1 MSIENQ
7 KEKRPGKFL
16 FSVIPVCI
24 VLVCLFSQCSAGKM
38 MGGGGKYKYDRF
50 HNSDFPAYVETI
62 LFSSGSKLSSNTKMK
77 WGNWT
82 ISFPENSLP
91 VASSGGGGDIVISGL
106 LASNQVQGDFTCT
119 IQSCIACAYTGEQA
133 DKKQFIRRCRIL
145 IGSDAVA
152 DTDHTKRTFGTIIV
166 IDCPVDVQLKQ

>member
-1 MSIENQ
+1 MDLKLLN
-7 KEKRPGKFL
+7 GKHLLYSCF
-16 FSVIPVCI
+16 F
-24 VLVCLFSQCSAGKM
+24 VCLFFCRCSPGKM
-38 MGGGGKYKYDRF
+38 TRDGKYKYDRF

-62 LFSSGSKLSSNTKMK
+62 LFSTGNRLSSNTRIK

-82 ISFPENSLP
+82 ISFPESGLP
-91 VASSGGGGDIVISGL
+91 VAKSGGGGDMYMTGL
-106 LASNQVQGDFTCT
+106 IAYNAVQGEFPCA
-119 IQSCIACAYTGEQA
+119 IQCCIACAYTGEQA

-152 DTDHTKRTFGTIIV
+152 DTDYTKRTFGTVIV